1 MAELVVDK
9 IKFYVDFERVL
20 INPLNAELNPICQLL
35 A

>member
-20 INPLNAELNPICQLL
+20 IKQILL
-35 A
+35 VTWGINI